1 MTFKEIPYERPDLE
15 ALKKA
20 FAESTER
27 LASAKSCAEAK
38 AAIQES
44 GKLMK
49 HFMTLATI
57 VEIRH
62 TIDTR
67 DAFYEAEQEFFD
79 TESPTMSPLTMKY
92 YETLL
97 ASPYRP
103 ELEKEFGTQL
113 FALAEIQ
120 TKSFCEALV
129 PLMIEENKLTSE
141 YQKLVASAEVQ
152 LDGEIYN
159 LSGLE
164 KLMRSPDRET
174 RRKGY
179 RAYAGF
185 FAENEAKFDT
195 IYDKLVHIR
204 DEKGKKLGFDNFI
217 PLGYLQMGRQGYDQ
231 TDVAS
236 FR

>member
-27 LASAKSCAEAK
+27 LASAQSCAEAK

-120 TKSFCEALV
+120 TKSFCDALV
-129 PLMIEENKLTSE
+129 PLMIEENKLTS
-141 YQKLVASAEVQ
+141 
-152 LDGEIYN
+152 
-159 LSGLE
+159 
-164 KLMRSPDRET
+164 
-174 RRKGY
+174 
-179 RAYAGF
+179 
-185 FAENEAKFDT
+185 
-195 IYDKLVHIR
+195 
-204 DEKGKKLGFDNFI
+204 
-217 PLGYLQMGRQGYDQ
+217 
-231 TDVAS
+231 
-236 FR
+236 